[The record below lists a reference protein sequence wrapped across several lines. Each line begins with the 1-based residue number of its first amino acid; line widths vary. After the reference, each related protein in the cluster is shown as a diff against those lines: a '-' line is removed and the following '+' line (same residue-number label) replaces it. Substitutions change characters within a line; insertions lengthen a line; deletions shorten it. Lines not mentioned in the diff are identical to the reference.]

1 MKMDILKEA
10 QHSVVGSM
18 VDRTRYVNTGPLN
31 EFKKVPESTKMSK
44 KYFLRIDPLVYLQS
58 QIIQMTSCHLWGHT
72 ESDTTEV
79 T

>member
-44 KYFLRIDPLVYLQS
+44 KHFPQDRPIGIFTITNYPD
-58 QIIQMTSCHLWGHT
+58 
-72 ESDTTEV
+72 D
-79 T
+79 